1 MIIRPAESADIPA
14 ILALWNPY
22 IRDTLVTFSSEE
34 KTPESLAALMATRRA
49 VGQEFFLAVEDRLLG
64 FVTYAQFRGGNG
76 YAQAMEHT
84 IILAADVAGKGV
96 GRALMAHLENH
107 ARAGGVHTLLAGV
120 SAGNPAGVAFHER
133 VGFTVIARIPEVG
146 RKFGQWWDLILMQ
159 KIL

>member
-14 ILALWNPY
+14 VLALWNPY

-96 GRALMAHLENH
+96 GRALMAHLESH

>member
-133 VGFTVIARIPEVG
+133 VGFSVIARIPEVG

>member
-1 MIIRPAESADIPA
+1 MIIRPAEPADIPA

-34 KTPESLAALMATRRA
+34 KTPESLAALIATRRA
-49 VGQEFFLAVEDRLLG
+49 AGQEFFLAVDGCLLG

-146 RKFGQWWDLILMQ
+146 RKFGQWWDLVLMQ
-159 KIL
+159 KML

>member
-1 MIIRPAESADIPA
+1 MIRPAESADIPA

-133 VGFTVIARIPEVG
+133 VGFSVIARIPEVG